1 MMENEREAKFEVPE
15 GFVIPT
21 AALDKLEIQV
31 RPADEKVLEAT
42 YYDTSHLDLARWGV
56 TLRFRR
62 TRAGAG
68 QAQGAKWTL
77 KLPDPAKGD
86 SEVLSRAEVDFE
98 GGPDEPPNGAK
109 HLVRALRRGRRLRP
123 VCDLTTTR
131 TRHLVV
137 SSVSAPDASAPDARA
152 PDASATDDN
161 APDDSAPD
169 DGSEPLAEIDDDA
182 VEFRTWT
189 GRTGRFREVEVELK
203 SDSGGPLLPNFAQA
217 FVAAGASQ
225 ENGLP
230 KVLRALEWSP
240 PPLPPQ
246 SVSSASTA
254 ESLVSYAIAD
264 SVRRLLGNEPM
275 VHLEDEP
282 EPVHQ
287 ARVATRRLR
296 SDLATLGRL
305 LKPKA
310 LTELRG
316 DLRAT
321 GRRLGDLRDADV
333 MLERLR
339 KSVSKL
345 PDDDQANAQAYLELL
360 SAEQRKARGRALRYL
375 SSGRY
380 ANTVDEL
387 IDAIDHPPI
396 RKPDQLAVHI
406 LPPLVAQRWRALNSR
421 VLGLGPDPPN
431 EELHRVRIDAKRCRY
446 AAELAAPVMGDEAA
460 RLGRALADLQ
470 TVLGDLQ
477 DAVVLE
483 RWLLRAGVKLPSEE
497 SAAGQQ
503 LIERERHRASQARRV
518 WREPWDRIATEGLAA
533 WLGT

>member
-1 MMENEREAKFEVPE
+1 MMEIEREAKFEVPD

-21 AALDKLEIQV
+21 GAVGEPEIQV

-62 TRAGAG
+62 TRDGTG

-77 KLPDPAKGD
+77 KLPDPVKGD
-86 SEVLSRAEVDFE
+86 SQVLSRTEVDFE
-98 GGPDEPPNGAK
+98 GGPDEPPAGAK

-131 TRHLVV
+131 TSHLVL
-137 SSVSAPDASAPDARA
+137 SSGSAPEE
-152 PDASATDDN
+152 
-161 APDDSAPD
+161 
-169 DGSEPLAEIDDDA
+169 GSDPLAEIDDDA

-189 GRTGRFREVEVELK
+189 GRTGRFHEIEVELK
-203 SDSGGPLLPNFAQA
+203 SDSGGPLIPKFAQA

-264 SVRRLLGNEPM
+264 SMRRLLSNEPM
-275 VHLEDEP
+275 VHLEEEP

-310 LTELRG
+310 LMELRG

-345 PDDDQANAQAYLELL
+345 PADDQANAQAYLELL
-360 SAEQRKARGRALRYL
+360 SAEQRKARARALRYL
-375 SSGRY
+375 SSKRY
-380 ANTVDEL
+380 ASTVDEL
-387 IDAIDHPPI
+387 IDAIDHPPV
-396 RKPDQLAVHI
+396 RKPDQLAVDV
-406 LPPLVAQRWRALNSR
+406 LPSLIARRWKALNKR
-421 VLGLGPDPPN
+421 VLGLGDDPPN

-446 AAELAAPVMGDEAA
+446 AAELAAPVMGD
-460 RLGRALADLQ
+460 
-470 TVLGDLQ
+470 
-477 DAVVLE
+477 DA
-483 RWLLRAGVKLPSEE
+483 
-497 SAAGQQ
+497 
-503 LIERERHRASQARRV
+503 
-518 WREPWDRIATEGLAA
+518 
-533 WLGT
+533 